1 MDGAKIGL
9 LGLVLACA
17 GAGVLVLA
25 AADKKNEDERK
36 NAGPKPG
43 NTPSRSTETPSATQ
57 KSLLTP
63 SDESTD
69 ETEAPIHAAQSRLG
83 VPPPGE
89 KRIEAVAPR
98 TIGGGKR

>member
-9 LGLVLACA
+9 LGLVLICV

-36 NAGPKPG
+36 KAGSKPG
-43 NTPSRSTETPSATQ
+43 NKPPPSTKTAARTP
-57 KSLLTP
+57 KNHLTP
-63 SDESTD
+63 SDEGPG
-69 ETEAPIHAAQSRLG
+69 ETEAPLQAAQSRLR

-98 TIGGGKR
+98 TIGRGKR